1 VPGCGEERKGVLE
14 MDQKTM
20 VKQAFDFQKA
30 ALDNVYRNLV
40 AIQDQTE
47 KSISQFLD
55 RMPWM
60 PEGSRQIIIRWGNMY
75 KKSRDDFK
83 KVMDDGYDKMESYLI
98 SAAEA
103 TQRASSQA
111 QEAGQRAAQ
120 QARQT
125 TRRTSQ
131 QTSRTATKAR
141 KAAAKS
147 TGKS

>member
-1 VPGCGEERKGVLE
+1 MPGCGEERKGGLE
-14 MDQKTM
+14 MDQKAM
-20 VKQAFDFQKA
+20 IKQAFDFHKA
-30 ALDNVYRNLV
+30 ALDNAYRNLV
-40 AIQDQTE
+40 AIQDQAE
-47 KSISQFLD
+47 KSVGLFLD
-55 RMPWM
+55 RIPWM
-60 PEGSRQIIIRWGNMY
+60 PEKSRQIIMEWGNLY
-75 KKSRDDFK
+75 KKGRDDLK
-83 KVMDDGYDKMESYLI
+83 RVMDDGYDKMESYLI